1 MRTHRTQ
8 IVTPA
13 TLQPL
18 TQAELEAHCRTLGAE
33 GVDVLPY
40 LLAAAEHIETITGRA
55 FLAQTWRGY
64 LDHFPWGDEIQ
75 IPKGWLQSVA
85 HLKYWDANDS
95 EYTFPTS
102 QYAVDLGGDGFGRLK
117 LKYARQWPS
126 VTLRTLNPVE
136 VQFVA
141 GKTTAGDLPH
151 AIRQAIRLLGA
162 SWYEHREEVVLGSTS
177 AVVSSK
183 LAVGVDALVANW
195 RLY

>member
-1 MRTHRTQ
+1 MRLSRTQ

-18 TQAELEAHCRTLGAE
+18 TQAEMEAHCRTLGAD

-40 LLAAAEHIETITGRA
+40 LLAAAEHIGTITGRA
-55 FLAQTWRGY
+55 LLTQTWRGY
-64 LDHFPWGDEIQ
+64 LDYFPWGDEIQ
-75 IPKGWLQSVA
+75 IPKGWMQSVT
-85 HLKYWDANDS
+85 HLKYWDASDV
-95 EYTFPTS
+95 EYTFPAS
-102 QYAVDLGGDGFGRLK
+102 EYHFDLGGDSFGRLK

-136 VQFVA
+136 VQFVC
-141 GKTTAGDLPH
+141 GKANANELPH

-162 SWYEHREEVVLGSTS
+162 AWYEHREEVVLGSTA